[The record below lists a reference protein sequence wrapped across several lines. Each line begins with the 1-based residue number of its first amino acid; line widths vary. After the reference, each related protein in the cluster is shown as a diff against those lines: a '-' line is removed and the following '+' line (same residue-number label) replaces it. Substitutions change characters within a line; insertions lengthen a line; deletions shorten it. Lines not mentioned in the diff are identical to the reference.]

1 MTVLEPAFKPARCKG
16 WRLRLVTNS
25 VLDSRDRRFAA
36 SITHSP
42 LEDIPMTVID
52 QMLDS
57 YPKDLGIDRA
67 VLAECIAACLECSQ
81 ACTACADACL
91 SEDMVADLVQCIST
105 DLNCADICAATA
117 NVLSRRTKFD
127 VGLTRA
133 IVEACRTACATCAN
147 ECEQHADMHDHCK
160 VCAAACRRC
169 EQACAALLESI
180 R

>member
-1 MTVLEPAFKPARCKG
+1 
-16 WRLRLVTNS
+16 
-25 VLDSRDRRFAA
+25 
-36 SITHSP
+36 
-42 LEDIPMTVID
+42 MTVID

-133 IVEACRTACATCAN
+133 IVEACRAACATCAN